1 MLFYGSPFLIMK
13 KYYFAFVLLL
23 HSFIYSQLSIKDA
36 ISLESVPFVEIYSDT
51 GSLIGSTD
59 VDGLLTKDLE
69 NKILLANAKRLTFV
83 NSFYQNQVVAI
94 DDFYN
99 NAVFKMNPIVNALKE
114 VVVSNKKDKNE
125 YLVLKTYVRSLQI
138 NNDRVHYF
146 MDGIVE
152 YYISLKSNK
161 VKLKFLS
168 NRSFENK
175 SIRQLKETGLSR
187 VSFQIVGAPMLSEIL
202 NYNKLVDSYDLKKS
216 AVDIKINNKEDNS
229 LKGSLYLNPNGISMT
244 LGVIT
249 DDKPKVMK
257 GLGVENILNNYTIN
271 SLFSNKGFEDVG
283 FDSLLYFKETRNYD
297 IKAKKDKVT
306 QKVDA
311 IHEVFVLDYQFSE
324 KIDANGLDSNYSLIH
339 SSKYQDNYWE
349 NVENELFQPLPKS
362 LQKYIEENLNE
373 IKE

>member
-1 MLFYGSPFLIMK
+1 MK
-13 KYYFAFVLLL
+13 KFYFAIVLFL
-23 HSFIYSQLSIKDA
+23 HSFVFVYSQHSIKDA

-51 GSLIGSTD
+51 GNLIGSTD
-59 VDGLLTKDLE
+59 VDGLLSKDLE

-94 DDFYN
+94 DDFN
-99 NAVFKMNPIVNALKE
+99 SNTVFKMNPIVNALKE

-152 YYISLKSNK
+152 YYISLKTKK

-175 SIRQLKETGLSR
+175 SIPQLKEKGFK
-187 VSFQIVGAPMLSEIL
+187 VYFQIVGAPMLSEL
-202 NYNKLVDSYDLKKS
+202 LDYTKLSENYGLQKS
-216 AVDIKINNKEDNS
+216 TADVKIKNKEDNS
-229 LKGSLYLNPNGISMT
+229 LKGNLYLNPNGTSLT
-244 LGVIT
+244 LGIIT

-271 SLFSNKGFEDVG
+271 SLFSNKEFEDIG
-283 FDSLLYFKETRNYD
+283 FDSLLYFKETRNYE

-311 IHEVFVLDYQFSE
+311 THEVFVLGYRFSE
-324 KIDANGLDSNYSLIH
+324 KIDAKGLDSNYSLVH
-339 SSKYQDNYWE
+339 SSTYQDNYWE
-349 NVENELFQPLPKS
+349 HVNNALFQPLPIA
-362 LQKYIEENLNE
+362 LEKYIEENLTE
-373 IKE
+373 IKKQE